1 MSKRSGEFINVS
13 DLLNEVSSDNIRF
26 IMLSKSN
33 DVEIEFDFN
42 KIIEK
47 NKDNHVYYIQ
57 YANARINSLFET
69 LGGQSDIKLD
79 INKELNLNI

>member
-42 KIIEK
+42 K
-47 NKDNHVYYIQ
+47 
-57 YANARINSLFET
+57 
-69 LGGQSDIKLD
+69 
-79 INKELNLNI
+79 